1 MKLLFIIIFVKSNF
15 VDSSLQIFRIAIRSG
30 NLSWL
35 FTVRIYRSY
44 LPWKFATVIYRGFL
58 PWRFSM
64 AFYCGNSLQL
74 FAVVICKG
82 YLRSLLA
89 VGILLRKVV
98 RRVRVFLLFV
108 FCFVSLFYLFFI

>member
-44 LPWKFATVIYRGFL
+44 LPWKFATVIYHGFL
-58 PWRFSM
+58 LWRFSM
-64 AFYCGNSLQL
+64 DFYCGNSPRATCGR
-74 FAVVICKG
+74 FWPWEFCCVN
-82 YLRSLLA
+82 LLD
-89 VGILLRKVV
+89 VC
-98 RRVRVFLLFV
+98 VF
-108 FCFVSLFYLFFI
+108 FCFLFFVLFLCFIYSSFNVD